1 MQDPNPPAMESGA
14 VVLGVARPEEAPD
27 HNGAGPRDDMGQSQ
41 MQVDGPVVLNQ
52 SAELGSEDSMAVDDA
67 PVQAPSGQPVAATQQ
82 SPATLADTIME
93 VQKQLKRKRASNSPV
108 IAAADKDALV
118 ARCRQELEGLFQF
131 YKEVSDRK
139 MQLDGGNLSV
149 NGMVG
154 CLLEESSLGLTK
166 LVDEVYEKLKGL
178 EGVSV
183 ASVRSSVLLAGQRM
197 MYGKSSP
204 DADVLEDESESAL
217 WCWEVS
223 WVLLHKLCYFDYI
236 VLYFY

>member
-1 MQDPNPPAMESGA
+1 MESGA
-14 VVLGVARPEEAPD
+14 MVPGVALPEEAPD
-27 HNGAGPRDDMGQSQ
+27 RNGAGPRDDLGQSQ

-52 SAELGSEDSMAVDDA
+52 SAELGSGDSMAVDDA
-67 PVQAPSGQPVAATQQ
+67 PVQAQSGQPVAATQQ
-82 SPATLADTIME
+82 SPTLADTIME

-108 IAAADKDALV
+108 IASADKDALV

-131 YKEVSDRK
+131 YKEVCDRK

-166 LVDEVYEKLKGL
+166 LVDEIYEKLRGL

-223 WVLLHKLCYFDYI
+223 WVLLQI
-236 VLYFY
+236 VFF

>member
-1 MQDPNPPAMESGA
+1 MQDPNPPAMEGSGM
-14 VVLGVARPEEAPD
+14 VLGVARPEEAPD
-27 HNGAGPRDDMGQSQ
+27 RNGSGPLGQSH

-52 SAELGSEDSMAVDDA
+52 SAELESGDSMVIDDA
-67 PVQAPSGQPVAATQQ
+67 PVQAPSSQPVAATPQ

-93 VQKQLKRKRASNSPV
+93 VQKQLKRKRACIGPV
-108 IAAADKDALV
+108 IATTDKDALV
-118 ARCRQELEGLFQF
+118 ARCRQELEGLFQY

-139 MQLDGGNLSV
+139 MPLDGGNLSF
-149 NGMVG
+149 NAMVG

-166 LVDEVYEKLKGL
+166 LVDEIYDKMKGL

-183 ASVRSSVLLAGQRM
+183 TSVRSSVLLVGQRM
-197 MYGKSSP
+197 MYGKSSL

-223 WVLLHKLCYFDYI
+223 WVLLYNLSF
-236 VLYFY
+236 F